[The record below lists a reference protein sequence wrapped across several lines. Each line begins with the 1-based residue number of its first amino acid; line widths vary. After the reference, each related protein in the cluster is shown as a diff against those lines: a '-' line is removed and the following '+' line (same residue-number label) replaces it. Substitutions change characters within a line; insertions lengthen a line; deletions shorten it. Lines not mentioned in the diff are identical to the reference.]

1 MLVSVLGGCHVP
13 GKALKF
19 LQWQNT
25 VRKTLD
31 GRQTEHV
38 PKTETECPSWA
49 KGKRTDKQNSADSTV
64 CAGRA
69 QQTVGITGE
78 WLAAAVCWRERKVQ
92 WVGCTRGGGRS
103 GIGKRDIANKG
114 DIVWD
119 ADDSRAAAQPE
130 SACDTS
136 SLKPSPALSS
146 SDLFC
151 SPSTPLSSSSFQTE
165 ERVALLYFFPSG
177 PDGSVRIRFLFCPL
191 SPLASVRMSLPFPS
205 SCSVGDVVIRVEC
218 TFSYA
223 P

>member
-1 MLVSVLGGCHVP
+1 MLGSVLGGCHVP
-13 GKALKF
+13 GKAVKF

-25 VRKTLD
+25 ARKTWD

-49 KGKRTDKQNSADSTV
+49 KGKRTDKQNSADSTG

-78 WLAAAVCWRERKVQ
+78 WLAAAVCWGERKVQ

-165 ERVALLYFFPSG
+165 ERVALLYFFPLRS
-177 PDGSVRIRFLFCPL
+177 PRIR
-191 SPLASVRMSLPFPS
+191 A
-205 SCSVGDVVIRVEC
+205 D
-218 TFSYA
+218 TFSFLSSFSSRPRADVFAFSVLMQCGWCCHQSRMYI
-223 P
+223 